1 MKKLLPFVVLIIL
14 SLQNFLFAQVSL
26 LNGSL
31 SFNGAVNAQHLV
43 GNTLYVGGAFTGI
56 DAKTGPLVGISML
69 TGLPAGLA
77 LPVIGGSG
85 ASVNTIC
92 YSATYG
98 YLIGGTFTSVG
109 GQSRTRIA
117 RLNPDLTLNAM
128 NISAPGA
135 VNKIVIYN
143 DKAYIFGSFGGL
155 RISLST
161 NTIDNT
167 WNIQFPAAGIND
179 AEINGTTL
187 YVGGSIIASSGPNKA
202 IASYNLANNGLLNST
217 WNPIIRSSNSATY
230 PNSASINDLL
240 IVNNVIYFG
249 GSNIYNVGGLLRNNF
264 GAIALSGAVNNINI
278 GFNGNVSALA
288 YNNGNIFVG
297 GFYTQARSGTNPYMN
312 RVGLALVNIAAGQL
326 STWNPN
332 PISDGINPISVQSL
346 NVVSVSGNYLMV
358 GGNFG
363 GISGNNTIKR
373 FAAYSVASTTPVLIP
388 TISPSPNGVPKVFVQ
403 SGTNVIA
410 GGSFSSIL
418 AYSRNRA
425 AAIDITTGLPTA
437 FNPNIQNGEVFAI
450 HASGGNIFI
459 GGSFTLV
466 NYNSKGRFVTVN
478 GLGQINTSIGANFNN
493 TVRCITTAGP
503 VIFVGGDFRSVS
515 SPYFPFTQHL
525 RNFLVKLSYYGPGNY
540 YEINTQFNAN
550 LNYSGVGDV
559 RAVNVIKSINGYLYV
574 GGRFTSPRNK
584 IAVLNYANGTGS
596 VVPSFNCPVVNTS
609 DVVEV
614 NDITQINSSQIA
626 IGGNFPYGFG
636 TPVYNPSYT
645 INYASNASTNGGLAV
660 LNATYGN
667 LILRSQTNS
676 WAGSQLPPSAIY
688 KPVTDN
694 AVYFTNRYGLFRT
707 SLLNGQIDNISFF
720 NMYTSS
726 ANNPAS
732 FINSI
737 SSSGNWY
744 FMGGSFYADIN
755 YGGTTFNNLAP
766 VYYAPLLAPT
776 ITSSSLTFS
785 AITTGSMTLNFN
797 AGNGSR
803 RIVLARYGSPV
814 TTNPTD
820 LNSYYASSSYG
831 YGSNIGGA
839 YVVYDG
845 TGTSFNLTNLF
856 ANSLFHFRII
866 EYNGTGAYTAYAT
879 NYLSGSAS
887 TADYS
892 TPTVSASNV
901 TFSNIGT
908 NSMNVNWARGNG
920 NQCLVIAKL
929 GSPVNA
935 LPANNGYY
943 TPNASFGY
951 GYNFGNGNF
960 SVYTGSGTSTTV
972 YNLISGANYYFAV
985 FEYNTNTGLFRY
997 RTINPATGNA
1007 STIAMAVSP
1016 TLAASNLTFQNLGSS
1031 VTKVNWQ
1038 SGNGNK
1044 RLLLAYQGLTN
1055 CNYVGTSD
1063 GTPYVANSNYTSYSP
1078 NPGVIQLYYG
1088 TFPTWGGTG
1097 LGRVV
1102 YNGTGNF
1109 AIVSGLLANTFY
1121 TFVLVEYNELTGI
1134 PTSANYLN
1142 TPVGFGFNKTD
1153 PAIQPPSTNASNIS
1167 SIESN
1172 SALKLSWVSGNGNYR
1187 MVVARQ
1193 AGFVN
1198 WSPSANMNYPANS
1211 NFSTATDLGSGNK
1224 VVYSGNGN
1232 SAVITGLNAYT
1243 NYYFTIYEFNSVFNN
1258 GTSLWEYAYLTMNAA
1273 TYIGRSAPP
1282 NWPRTAGGVD
1292 RDAAGS
1298 VAVDGSGNV
1307 YVAGTFKGNSNWG
1320 LTEITGAGNDIF
1332 LSKYNAN
1339 GDLLWVVSAGSSDDE
1354 AASSVAVDA
1363 SGNPYIAGSFRST
1376 ATFGSSSVI
1385 SAGSDDIFIAKYNSS
1400 GVVQWV
1406 NRIGGTGQ
1414 DVGNSLTIDA
1424 SGNIL
1429 LAGYF
1434 NGTISF
1440 SGSSTSLTSYGQS
1453 DFLVAKYNSSGALQ
1467 WANKGGSTGYDFA
1480 FGVATDQS
1488 SNVFVTGEI
1497 KGAST
1502 FGSVTTTYNAMADI
1516 AIVKYNSSGVV
1527 QFANGYGSAGDDQGY
1542 GIAVDASNQVYV
1554 VGAFSSSVTFGT
1566 SSLTSGGITDGF
1578 LIKITGAAGAVQWAK
1593 KQGGFA
1599 QDAAGGVGIGTNGD
1613 IFVVGSF
1620 GGTASFDAQTL
1631 TSSGNLDIFTAIYT
1645 PNGLLNVAIKY
1656 GGPLDDAAR
1665 GIAAITANNS
1675 YITGYF
1681 NGTANFGGFDVKA
1694 RIAPS
1699 STGGDWDIF
1708 VHNIGATYNT
1718 DPSVDLV
1725 AWYRFNGNANDFSG
1739 NGYNGT
1745 IVSPGGA
1752 NNVTSISDR
1761 NTTASSAYQFNGTG
1775 RVDFEITTN
1784 SSLNNLSQLTVM
1796 GWVNIASFTGLSN
1809 YEDRALISTNIS
1821 DGQSFNILLTR
1832 DQGIFGNV
1840 YDNLG
1845 TPIGVAVAPNYTYAP
1860 LANWVHVALTYE
1872 NGVNTKVFYNG
1883 NVAGTIPTW
1892 GNSTFDLS
1900 NRRYTIG
1907 AQGSTT
1913 GTIFTNDFKMNGGI
1927 DDVRIYKRA
1936 LTAVQIQDIM
1946 SASSALSSPPR
1957 EDEMVG
1963 MNPKMKPGILWPN
1976 PGSDLVNLE
1985 IENEVAGEIAFTI
1998 TDISGKSVYV
2008 EPAKWYESGTMKKT
2022 FNLSDIQSGYYV
2034 VQVIKGGQSSTHKL
2048 IISK

>member
-26 LNGSL
+26 LNGTL

-56 DAKTGPLVGISML
+56 DAKTGPLVGINML

-77 LPVIGGSG
+77 LPVIGGTG

-109 GQSRTRIA
+109 GQSRIRIA

-128 NISAPGA
+128 NISAPGT

-143 DKAYIFGSFGGL
+143 DKAYVFGSFGGL
-155 RISLST
+155 RINLSN
-161 NTIDNT
+161 NTVDNT
-167 WNIQFPAAGIND
+167 WNIQFPAASIND

-202 IASYNLANNGLLNST
+202 IASYDLANNGLLNT
-217 WNPIIRSSNSATY
+217 FWNPTIRSSAY
-230 PNSASINDLL
+230 PTNPNYASINDLL
-240 IVNNVIYFG
+240 IVNNIIYFG
-249 GSNIYNVGGLLRNNF
+249 GSNIYIVGGLTRNNF
-264 GAIALSGAVNNINI
+264 GAISLSGTVNGLNI

-288 YNNGNIFVG
+288 YYNGNIFAG
-297 GFYTQARSGTNPYMN
+297 GYYTLARSGTNPYLN
-312 RVGLALVNIAAGQL
+312 RVGLAMINIAAGQL

-332 PISDGINPISVQSL
+332 PTSDGVNPISVQSL
-346 NVVSVSGNYLMV
+346 NVAVGSSNYLMV

-363 GISGNNTIKR
+363 GIAGNNTIKR
-373 FAAYSVASTTPVLIP
+373 FAGFSLAFTAPVLIP
-388 TISPSPNGVPKVFVQ
+388 AISPSPNGVPKVFLQ
-403 SGTNVIA
+403 SGTNILA

-425 AAIDITTGLPTA
+425 AAIDISTGLPTA

-493 TVRCITTAGP
+493 TVRCITTAGS

-515 SPYFPFTQHL
+515 SPYFPFTQHF

-550 LNYSGVGDV
+550 LNYSGVGDI

-596 VVPSFNCPVVNTS
+596 VVPSFNCPVVNSS

-614 NDITQINSSQIA
+614 NDITQINYSQIA

-732 FINSI
+732 YINSI

-755 YGGTTFNNLAP
+755 YAGTTFNNLAP

-776 ITSSSLTFS
+776 ITANSLTFS

-820 LNSYYASSSYG
+820 LNSYYASSAYG

-845 TGTSFNLTNLF
+845 MGTSFNLTNLF
-856 ANSLFHFRII
+856 ANSLFYFRIV

-901 TFSNIGT
+901 NFSNIGT
-908 NSMNVNWARGNG
+908 NSMQVNWTRGNG

-943 TPNASFGY
+943 APNASLGF

-960 SVYTGSGTSTTV
+960 SVYTGSGTSVTV
-972 YNLISGANYYFAV
+972 SNLISGANYYFAV

-997 RTINPATGNA
+997 RTTSPATGNA
-1007 STIAMAVSP
+1007 STIAMAASP

-1031 VTKVNWQ
+1031 ITKVNWQ
-1038 SGNGNK
+1038 QTGNGNK
-1044 RLLLAYQGLTN
+1044 RLVIAIPGAITN
-1055 CNYVGTSD
+1055 LNYVNAFD
-1063 GTPYVANSNYTSYSP
+1063 GLPYVANSNFSSYSP
-1078 NPGVIQLYYG
+1078 NPGSIPIYLNAAYLG
-1088 TFPTWGGTG
+1088 S
-1097 LGRVV
+1097 GRVV
-1102 YNGTGNF
+1102 YNGTANF

-1121 TFVLVEYNELTGI
+1121 TYVVVEYNELTGI

-1142 TPVGFGFNKTD
+1142 SPVGFGYNKTD
-1153 PAIQPPSTNASNIS
+1153 PAIQPPSTNASNIT

-1198 WSPSANMNYPANS
+1198 WSPAVNVNYPANS

-1232 SAVITGLNAYT
+1232 NALITGLNAYT

-1258 GTSLWEYAYLTMNAA
+1258 GTSLQEYAYLTLNAA
-1273 TYIGRSAPP
+1273 TYIAKTVPP

-1292 RDAAGS
+1292 RDAAGG

-1332 LSKYNAN
+1332 LSKYNST
-1339 GDLLWVVSAGSSDDE
+1339 GDLLWVVSAGSTDDE

-1363 SGNPYIAGSFRST
+1363 SGNPYITGSFRST

-1400 GVVQWV
+1400 GNLQWV

-1424 SGNIL
+1424 TGNIL

-1480 FGVATDQS
+1480 FGVATDLS

-1527 QFANGYGSAGDDQGY
+1527 QFANAYGSAGDDQGY
-1542 GIAVDASNQVYV
+1542 GIAVDANNQVYI
-1554 VGAFSSSVTFGT
+1554 VGAFSNSVTFGT
-1566 SSLTSGGITDGF
+1566 NTLTSGGITDGF
-1578 LIKITGAAGAVQWAK
+1578 IIKITGAAGAVQWAK
-1593 KQGGFA
+1593 KQGGLA

-1620 GGTASFDAQTL
+1620 GGTASFDALSL

-1645 PNGLLNVAIKY
+1645 SNGLLNVAIKY

-1699 STGGDWDIF
+1699 STGGDWDVF

-1752 NNVTSISDR
+1752 NTVTSITDR
-1761 NTTASSAYQFNGTG
+1761 NTTSGSAYQFNGAG
-1775 RVDFEITTN
+1775 RVDFTIPSN
-1784 SSLNNLSQLTVM
+1784 SALNNLSQLTVM
-1796 GWVNIASFTGLSN
+1796 GWVNIASFTGTAN
-1809 YEDRALISTNIS
+1809 YVDRALISTDIT
-1821 DGQSFNILLTR
+1821 DGLSFNVSLDK
-1832 DQGIFGNV
+1832 DQGISGFV
-1840 YDNLG
+1840 YDNTG

-1883 NVAGTIPTW
+1883 NIANTNSAWT
-1892 GNSTFDLS
+1892 NSTFDLS

-1907 AQGSTT
+1907 AQGSTI
-1913 GTIFTNDFKMNGGI
+1913 GSIFTSYYNMNGGI

-1946 SASSALSSPPR
+1946 NATSALSSPPR
-1957 EDEMVG
+1957 EDETG
-1963 MNPKMKPGILWPN
+1963 GITLNKKTGVLWPN
-1976 PGSDLVNLE
+1976 PGSDLINLE
-1985 IENEVAGEIAFTI
+1985 IENEVEGEISFAI

-2008 EPAKWYESGTMKKT
+2008 EPAKWYKNGALVKT
-2022 FNLSDIQSGYYV
+2022 FNIAEIQSGYYV
-2034 VQVIKGGQSSTHKL
+2034 LLVTKGGQTSTHKL

>member
-14 SLQNFLFAQVSL
+14 SLQNLLFAQVSL

-56 DAKTGPLVGISML
+56 DAKTGPLVGINMI

-77 LPVIGGSG
+77 LPIIGGAG
-85 ASVNTIC
+85 ASVNTIA

-109 GQSRTRIA
+109 GQARTNIA
-117 RLNPDLTLNAM
+117 RLDANFSLNTM
-128 NISAPGA
+128 NISIPGV
-135 VNKIVIYN
+135 VNKILIYAN
-143 DKAYIFGSFGGL
+143 HAYVFGSFGGL
-155 RISLST
+155 RISLNN
-161 NTIDNT
+161 NTVDNT
-167 WNIQFPAAGIND
+167 WNLGFPSASIND

-187 YVGGSIIASSGPNKA
+187 YVGGSIVASSGPNKA
-202 IASYNLANNGLLNST
+202 IASYNLANNGLLNSL
-217 WNPIIRSSNSATY
+217 WNPIIRSSSSATN

-240 IVNNVIYFG
+240 IVNNIIYFG
-249 GSNIYNVGGLLRNNF
+249 GSSINVVGGLVRSNF
-264 GAIALSGAVNNINI
+264 GAITLTGSVNGLNI

-297 GFYTQARSGTNPYMN
+297 GYFTQARNGMN
-312 RVGLALVNIAAGQL
+312 SYLNKVGLAMVNIAVGQM

-332 PISDGINPISVQSL
+332 PTPDGVNPISVQSL
-346 NVVSVSGNYLMV
+346 SVIVSTSNYLMV

-363 GISGNNTIKR
+363 GIAGNNTIKR
-373 FAAYSVASTTPVLIP
+373 FAGFSVATTTPLLVP
-388 TISPSPNGVPKVFVQ
+388 AISPSPNGTPKVFLQ
-403 SGTNVIA
+403 SGTSIIA
-410 GGSFSSIL
+410 GGSFSTIT

-425 AAIDITTGLPTA
+425 AAIDLTPGTNYGMPTA
-437 FNPNIQNGEVFAI
+437 FNPNIQDGEVFAI
-450 HASGGNIFI
+450 HASGSNIFI

-466 NYNSKGRFVTVN
+466 NNNSKGRFVTVN
-478 GLGQINTSIGANFNN
+478 GLGQINTTIGANFNN

-515 SPYFPFTQHL
+515 SPYFPFTQHF

-550 LNYSGVGDV
+550 LNYAGIGDL
-559 RAVNVIKSINGYLYV
+559 RAVNTIKSINGYLYV

-596 VVPSFNCPVVNTS
+596 AVASFNSPVVHTS
-609 DVVEV
+609 EQVEV
-614 NDITQINSSQIA
+614 NDITQVNATQVA
-626 IGGNFPYGFG
+626 IGGNFPYGF
-636 TPVYNPSYT
+636 TS
-645 INYASNASTNGGLAV
+645 ASTGGGIAV
-660 LNATYGN
+660 INATYGTLN
-667 LILRSQTNS
+667 LRSQINS
-676 WAGSQLPPSAIY
+676 WAGSSLPPSSIY
-688 KPVTDN
+688 KGVDN

-707 SLLNGQIDNISFF
+707 SLLNGSVDNISYF

-726 ANNPAS
+726 AFNTSS
-732 FINSI
+732 FINSL
-737 SSSGNWY
+737 SSTGTRF

-755 YGGTTFNNLAP
+755 YSGITFNNLAP
-766 VYYAPLLAPT
+766 VDYIPLIAPT
-776 ITSSSLTFS
+776 IAANSLTYT
-785 AITTGSMTLNFN
+785 AITTSSMTLNFN

-803 RIVLARYGSPV
+803 RMVLARYGSPV
-814 TTNPTD
+814 TSNPVD
-820 LNSYYASSSYG
+820 ANSYTASSAYG

-856 ANSLFHFRII
+856 ANSLFYFRVV
-866 EYNGTGAYTAYAT
+866 EYNGTGAYSAYGS
-879 NYLSGSAS
+879 NYLSGSAY

-892 TPTVSASNV
+892 TPTVSATNV
-901 TFSNIGT
+901 NFSNIGT
-908 NSMNVNWARGNG
+908 NSMKVNWTRGNG

-929 GSPVNA
+929 GSAVNA
-935 LPANNGYY
+935 FPASNMYY
-943 TPNASFGY
+943 SPSSSFGY

-960 SVYTGSGTSTTV
+960 SVYTGSGNNATV

-1007 STIAMAVSP
+1007 ATIAMATSP
-1016 TLAASNLTFQNLGSS
+1016 TLSASNLTFQNLGSS

-1038 SGNGNK
+1038 QTGNGNK
-1044 RLLLAYQGLTN
+1044 RLVLAIQGAITN
-1055 CNYVGTSD
+1055 LNTVNASD
-1063 GTPYVANSNYTSYSP
+1063 GMPYIANSNFSSFSPYPGFIPIYLNASY
-1078 NPGVIQLYYG
+1078 LG
-1088 TFPTWGGTG
+1088 T
-1097 LGRVV
+1097 GRVV
-1102 YNGTGNF
+1102 YNGNANF

-1121 TFVLVEYNELTGI
+1121 TYVVIEYNELTGI

-1142 TPVGFGFNKTD
+1142 YPVGFGYNKTD
-1153 PAIQPPSTNASNIS
+1153 PAIQPPSINANNIS

-1172 SALKLSWVSGNGNYR
+1172 TGIKLSWTSGSGGYR

-1193 AGFVN
+1193 GGFVN
-1198 WSPSANMNYPANS
+1198 WSPSANVNYPANS

-1224 VVYSGNGN
+1224 VVYSGTGN
-1232 SAVITGLNAYT
+1232 NAVITGLNAYT

-1258 GTSLWEYAYLTMNAA
+1258 GTSLQEYAYLTLNAA
-1273 TYIGRSAPP
+1273 TYVGKTAPP

-1332 LSKYNAN
+1332 LSKYNSD
-1339 GDLLWVVSAGSSDDE
+1339 GDLLWVVNAGSSDDE

-1363 SGNPYIAGSFRST
+1363 SGNPYITGSFRST
-1376 ATFGSSSVI
+1376 ATFGSSSVV

-1400 GVVQWV
+1400 GTIQWV

-1424 SGNIL
+1424 SGNVIL
-1429 LAGYF
+1429 GGYF

-1440 SGSSTSLTSYGQS
+1440 SGSTTTLISYGQS

-1480 FGVATDQS
+1480 FGVATDQN
-1488 SNVFVTGEI
+1488 SNVFVTGEV
-1497 KGAST
+1497 KGTST

-1527 QFANGYGSAGDDQGY
+1527 QFANAYGSAGDDQGY
-1542 GIAVDASNQVYV
+1542 GIAVDANSQVYV
-1554 VGAFSSSVTFGT
+1554 VGAFSNSVTFGT

-1593 KQGGFA
+1593 KQGGLA

-1620 GGTASFDAQTL
+1620 GGTAAFDAQSL

-1645 PNGLLNVAIKY
+1645 TNGILNSAVKF

-1665 GIAAITANNS
+1665 GICAITANNS

-1699 STGGDWDIF
+1699 STGGDWDVF

-1775 RVDFEITTN
+1775 RVDFEITSN
-1784 SSLNNLSQLTVM
+1784 STLNNLSQLTVM
-1796 GWVNIASFTGLSN
+1796 GWVNIASFTGTAN
-1809 YEDRALISTNIS
+1809 YEDRALISTNIA
-1821 DGQSFNILLTR
+1821 DGQSFNILLTK
-1832 DQGIFGNV
+1832 DQGIFANV
-1840 YDNLG
+1840 YDNTG

-1860 LANWVHVALTYE
+1860 LANWAHVALTYE

-1883 NVAGTIPTW
+1883 NVAGTIATW

-1913 GTIFTNDFKMNGGI
+1913 GSIFTNDYKMNGGI

-1957 EDEMVG
+1957 EDEMTG
-1963 MNPKMKPGILWPN
+1963 NNPKMKPGILWPN
-1976 PGSDLVNLE
+1976 PGSEFVNLE

-1998 TDISGKSVYV
+1998 MDISGKTVYV
-2008 EPAKWYESGTMKKT
+2008 EPAKWYDMGTMKKT
-2022 FNLSDIQSGYYV
+2022 FSLSDMQSGYYV